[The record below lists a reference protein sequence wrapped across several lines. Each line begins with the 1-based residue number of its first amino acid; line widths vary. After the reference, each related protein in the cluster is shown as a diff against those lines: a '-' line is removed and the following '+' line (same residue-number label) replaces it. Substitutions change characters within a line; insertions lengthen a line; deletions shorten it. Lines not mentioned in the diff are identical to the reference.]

1 MASGKT
7 YKNVYTILEKV
18 KKGEIDTYYKGGDSL
33 FSRINYYKKPDLIK
47 PHMHYID
54 ENKLD
59 TMVETYI
66 NDAKVISKEYT
77 KFTKSTTFHRDI
89 PDGQKPDAK
98 SYAEKLKENYEK
110 IPKHLQ
116 RDIYK
121 MYYHK
126 MSQLEFED
134 RTDKNA
140 TKFKML
146 ERANNPVGKIM
157 SETSSLKSAIYT
169 RNMMMYYAMRMTAM
183 EYVDPNAN
191 DQFGN
196 GMDGE
201 GDPDQMEQMM
211 KDMFDSAEGKKD
223 LDDAM
228 NDAQQTCKGIDDIMD
243 QDLQEKMFDQANQH
257 GGNDAGSISPEYI
270 RQIAANLQ
278 RVRMSLG
285 SMKEKIKRLMDKS
298 TSYFSAKKETIYE
311 DMFNSDNLAGLDDFF
326 LLHPKLRKFS
336 LEDVVIKDTR
346 SIGRIDVYIDI
357 SGSMSDSCG
366 TQNDQGQSISK
377 LDFAKAFTVKL
388 KEMGMLNDVYVF
400 NNRVTKYKND
410 AISLAMLDTEGGTT
424 INAAVSRIE
433 KEQNNALVITDAE
446 DSCSLYS
453 EKAFFIGVKG
463 ARFSHFNSDTIE
475 KYSEKAQV
483 VVFDGTRISA
493 VDKHGRE
500 MK

>member
-1 MASGKT
+1 MGSGKT

-18 KKGEIDTYYKGGDSL
+18 KKGEIDTYYKDGDSL

-54 ENKLD
+54 ENKL
-59 TMVETYI
+59 ETIVDSYI
-66 NDAKVISKEYT
+66 EDAKIISREYT
-77 KFTKSTTFHRDI
+77 RFSKSTAYHRDI
-89 PDGQKPDAK
+89 PDGQKPDVK
-98 SYAEKLKENYEK
+98 DFAEKLKGNYQK
-110 IPKHLQ
+110 IPKHMQ

-126 MSQLEFED
+126 MSQLEFAD
-134 RTDKNA
+134 RDDTNH

-169 RNMMMYYAMRMTAM
+169 RNMMMYYAMRMTQM
-183 EYVDPNAN
+183 EYVDPNAA
-191 DQFGN
+191 DQFGMN
-196 GMDGE
+196 GE
-201 GDPDQMEQMM
+201 GDPDQMDELM
-211 KDMFDSAEGKKD
+211 KNMFDSAQGKQE

-243 QDLQEKMFDQANQH
+243 GDMQEKMFDQANQH

-278 RVRMSLG
+278 RVKMSMG

-311 DMFNSDNLAGLDDFF
+311 DMFNSDNLAGLDDFV

-336 LEDVVIKDTR
+336 MEDVVIKDTK
-346 SIGRIDVYIDI
+346 SVGRIDVYIDI

-366 TQNDQGQSISK
+366 TQNDDGQSITK

-388 KEMGMLNDVYVF
+388 KELGMLNDVYVF
-400 NNRVTKYKND
+400 NNRVSKYKND
-410 AISLAMLDTEGGTT
+410 PISLAMLDTEGGTT
-424 INAAVSRIE
+424 INEAVRRIE

-453 EKAFFIGVKG
+453 DKAFFIGVKG
-463 ARFSHFNSDTIE
+463 ARFNHFTQEAIS
-475 KYSEKAQV
+475 KYSEQGQV
-483 VVFDGTRISA
+483 VVFDGSRITY
-493 VDKHGRE
+493 VDKTGRE
-500 MK
+500 LR